1 MKSILITGATDGIG
15 LETAKRLASQGHHL
29 LVHGR
34 NQDKLTKLVDT
45 LKSVNNNLEISTYLA
60 DLSKFS
66 DVIALVSSVKND
78 HEEIDVVINNAGIFK
93 TSQPET
99 ESGIDVRFVVNT
111 IAPYFISKSLLP
123 LLAED
128 GRVVNLSSAA
138 QASVDVL
145 ALHGKTGFSDEFQ
158 AYAQSKLALTIWS
171 QELAKQLSDS
181 QIMVSVNPGSLLASK
196 MVKEGFGLAGNDLS
210 IGANILLKAALSDE
224 FIGKS
229 GLYFDNDQGQFAL
242 PESDAQDQTKCLN
255 IMKSLE
261 EILKLYRIQMDS

>member
-15 LETAKRLASQGHHL
+15 VETAKRLAVKGHHL

-34 NQDKLTKLVDT
+34 NQEKLSKLVDT
-45 LKSVNNNLEISTYLA
+45 LKSVNPNVHISSYLA
-60 DLSKFS
+60 DLSRFS
-66 DVIALVSSVKND
+66 DVIALVRSIIND
-78 HEEIDVVINNAGIFK
+78 HETIDVVINNAGIFK

-111 IAPYFISKSLLP
+111 IAPYFITKSLLP
-123 LLAED
+123 LLSNE

-138 QASVDVL
+138 QAPVNLL
-145 ALHGKTGFSDEFQ
+145 ALQGKTAFSDEFQ

-171 QELAKQLSDS
+171 QELAKQLLKS
-181 QIMVSVNPGSLLASK
+181 QVMVAVNPGSLLASK

-210 IGANILLKAALSDE
+210 IGANILVKAALSDE

-242 PESDAQDQTKCLN
+242 PEPEAQDQNKCLN
-255 IMKSLE
+255 TMKTLE
-261 EILKLYRIQMDS
+261 EILKVYKIQLDS